1 MISSIEISNF
11 KSFEKAS
18 LALNR
23 VTFLVGLN
31 GSGKTNLL
39 ELLRFENWLAKGGRL
54 DDMSGILGSESR
66 KIRARLPLELVRRGT
81 SAFAAKFMLENGR
94 RFALSQDFN
103 AAQDVRTEATRLI
116 LDAESLQDCMTAQYV
131 YRCTGARDRL
141 MSDDLLIEG
150 GAALRRT
157 QALYYQ
163 LNSPSQLG
171 TQNSAEQAIAA
182 TRYVQGVMA
191 KIFFLTPDF
200 AKLAAYVPKSRGEV
214 LDEDGANLSAVA
226 FRLNADPEL
235 RDEFFSLVR
244 ALPEREFNG
253 IGFSEAPLLDEV
265 MLVVRETSDLP
276 MPLQLLSD
284 GTKRV
289 LMIAASLLTVPA
301 GSLLVFE
308 EIDTGIHPSRVAHL
322 VKQIYRIARARQI
335 QVLITSHNT
344 DLLNSVPQDEIANI
358 VVCHRDLLS
367 GTSRLTRF
375 GAMPEYGSLVMRSKF
390 GSLMTSEAIEKS
402 LRNPTTEADRHRRF
416 EALKK
421 FLQEE
426 S

>member
-81 SAFAAKFMLENGR
+81 SAFATKFMIKNGR
-94 RFALSQDFN
+94 SFALAQEFN
-103 AAQDVRTEATRLI
+103 AAQDVKTESLRLI
-116 LDAESLQDCMTAQYV
+116 LDAESLQDCEVGQYV
-131 YRCTGARDRL
+131 YRCIGARDRL
-141 MSDDLLIEG
+141 TSDDLLIEG
-150 GAALRRT
+150 GASLRRT

-191 KIFFLTPDF
+191 KIYFLTPDF

-214 LDEDGANLSAVA
+214 LDEDGTNLSAVA

-289 LMIAASLLTVPA
+289 LMIAASLLTVPT

-358 VVCHRDLLS
+358 VVCHRDPLS

-375 GAMPEYGSLVMRSKF
+375 GEMPEYGSLVMRSKF